1 MTASIHQFTVNC
13 LFENYGSEE
22 LRCST
27 WSNIGVR
34 FRIALNMSVSRA
46 KQVGSQ
52 PQKRQAWTL
61 WRYCVGDCGRPP
73 KILIL
78 ACHHSI
84 PLVLDGPRVP
94 RYLLNFPLVK
104 KKHWYFV
111 GILSVKG
118 HFHSVPSDGFF
129 YFLCTSD
136 PGPSHSSY
144 IWPGPR
150 YSSHRATCRSTNPH
164 NKNYIGLEIKYKRY
178 EQFNTVFSRLGL
190 PK

>member
-1 MTASIHQFTVNC
+1 MIASIHQFTVNC

-94 RYLLNFPLVK
+94 RYLFNFPLVK
-104 KKHWYFV
+104 KNT
-111 GILSVKG
+111 GILLAYCRWRVI
-118 HFHSVPSDGFF
+118 FIL
-129 YFLCTSD
+129 FL
-136 PGPSHSSY
+136 
-144 IWPGPR
+144 R
-150 YSSHRATCRSTNPH
+150 M
-164 NKNYIGLEIKYKRY
+164 
-178 EQFNTVFSRLGL
+178 VFSIFFAPRTQAHHIHRIFGLGL
-190 PK
+190 DILLIGPLAAARTRTTKII